1 MSIARE
7 GYPFILSASIVGA
20 TMAVLFAL
28 WIWTPALIA
37 AAVFVL
43 FAAACAGFF
52 RNPARAVPADESV
65 LVSPADGKVLQ
76 VIEIDDEYVGPAYRV
91 DIFLSIFD
99 VHINRAPAAGTVDF
113 IKYRSGRFIS
123 AFKDKASDQN
133 ERNDVGISG
142 KWGRMRVAQIA
153 GSVARRIV
161 CHVREREP
169 VSTGQ
174 VFGMIRFGSRT
185 ELTFPRT
192 YSPCVKPGQHVK
204 GGETVMGKLRRDA

>member
-1 MSIARE
+1 MSVARE
-7 GYPFILSASIVGA
+7 GYPFIFSASLIGV
-20 TMAVLFAL
+20 TLVVISAL
-28 WIWTPALIA
+28 WVWTPLFVA
-37 AAVFVL
+37 AAVVLL

-52 RNPARAVPADESV
+52 RNPARTIPTDESFV
-65 LVSPADGKVLQ
+65 VSPADGKVLQ
-76 VIEIDDEYVGPAYRV
+76 VLEIDDEYVGPAYRV

-99 VHINRAPAAGTVDF
+99 VHINRTPASGTVDF
-113 IKYRSGRFIS
+113 VSYRSGRFIS

-169 VSTGQ
+169 VSMGQ

-185 ELTFPRT
+185 ELTFPRKFT
-192 YSPCVKPGQHVK
+192 PCVKAGQHVK
-204 GGETVMGKLRRDA
+204 GGETVMGKLTNDA

>member
-7 GYPFILSASIVGA
+7 GYPFILSASIIGI
-20 TMAVLFAL
+20 TMIAIFAL
-28 WIWTPALIA
+28 WVWTPALIA
-37 AAVFVL
+37 GLVLLL
-43 FAAACAGFF
+43 FALACAGFF
-52 RNPARAVPADESV
+52 RNPARRIPAVDSV
-65 LVSPADGKVLQ
+65 VVSPADGKVLQ
-76 VIEIDDEYVGPAYRV
+76 IREIDDEYVGPAFRV

-99 VHINRAPAAGTVDF
+99 VHINRAPASGTVDI

-133 ERNDVGISG
+133 ERNDICISG

-161 CHVREREP
+161 CHVREQEP
-169 VSTGQ
+169 VSMGQ
-174 VFGMIRFGSRT
+174 ICGMIRFGSRT

-192 YSPCVKPGQHVK
+192 FTPCVKEGQHVR
-204 GGETVMGKLRRDA
+204 GGETVVGKLVHDA

>member
-7 GYPFILSASIVGA
+7 GYPFILSASIIGV
-20 TMAVLFAL
+20 TLAVIFGL
-28 WIWTPALIA
+28 WLWTPPLIA
-37 AAVFVL
+37 AVVFLL

-52 RNPARAVPADESV
+52 RNPARTIPGDESV

-76 VIEIDDEYVGPAYRV
+76 VLEIDDEYVGPAYRI
-91 DIFLSIFD
+91 DIFLSVFD
-99 VHINRAPAAGTVDF
+99 VHINRTPAAGTVDF
-113 IKYRSGRFIS
+113 IAYRPGRFVS

-161 CHVREREP
+161 CHVREHEP
-169 VSTGQ
+169 VSAGQ

-192 YSPCVKPGQHVK
+192 YTPCVKAGQHVK
-204 GGETVMGKLRRDA
+204 GGETVMGKLTRDA

>member
-7 GYPFILSASIVGA
+7 GYPFILSASIVGVTLA
-20 TMAVLFAL
+20 AISAL
-28 WIWTPALIA
+28 WVWTPSLIVA
-37 AAVFVL
+37 AIFLL

-52 RNPARAVPADESV
+52 RNPTRAIPADESMV
-65 LVSPADGKVLQ
+65 VSPADGRVLQ
-76 VIEIDDEYVGPAYRV
+76 VLEIDDEYVGQAYRV

-99 VHINRAPAAGTVDF
+99 VHINRTPASGTVDF
-113 IKYRSGRFIS
+113 ITYRSGRFIS

-169 VSTGQ
+169 VSMGQ
-174 VFGMIRFGSRT
+174 VFGLIRFGSRT

-192 YSPCVKPGQHVK
+192 YTPCVKAGQHVK
-204 GGETVMGKLRRDA
+204 GGETVMGKLAQHA